1 MGKPSQEAEKPKI
14 SPEYME
20 FLLAEI
26 RARKPKGFYERLC
39 KLAEKLRLNPPKQF
53 AEKLNYDVVYSGL
66 NVTPTGVFSASFL
79 LLFIFSFVCFFFSFL
94 ISDVALLIILAV
106 LPIVLFWYVFTYP
119 SYQAEVTRIQAG
131 NEAIK
136 LILYMAIYLKS
147 NPSFEGAV
155 QFAVQ
160 HSKGPISDDIR
171 KAFWDLETGKYRTV
185 EEALGVYSQKWVWW
199 NEDFVR
205 SLNLLYTILVEPS
218 EKGREEILK
227 KALDHILITTHRKM
241 KAYVEEISGPIS
253 ILHILGLL
261 LPALGIVMFP
271 MIAIFL
277 QNSVSIP
284 QLIVGYIVFLPI
296 LNLFFVNRLLR
307 KRPGAFMA
315 PDVSKHPDLP
325 PPNFFAVKI
334 GKVKLIVPVF
344 LLSLLV
350 GMITMMYGA
359 YHFLN
364 LGMTISSLPPD
375 IVKKVVL
382 EEAGINVKN
391 FLVVTS
397 FVGGFAIFF
406 ILNYYLRSVQRI
418 KVRNEIKEIERDFTA
433 CMFSLGNFFSEGYPI
448 EFGIGKAID
457 EYRRLGME
465 KRPTYGFLVRL
476 YETMKNFGVSFK
488 SALFGERFMLI
499 KHYHSVLIEDTM
511 RILADA
517 SEKGSYFLGTVAK
530 TLSNYLESIYTI
542 EDRIRELLAETR
554 SSIKMQASFV
564 IPMIN
569 GIIMALSAFI
579 VNMLRILAEM
589 IGKIQQMF
597 GISLSRMAGKDL
609 LTILIGN
616 YENMVPSTLLQ
627 AVIGIYTVEAI
638 AIFSI
643 LLSGIENGIDPVAK
657 DWEISNNLIKGMAL
671 FFLIYLVALFVF
683 GNILTSVQP

>member
-26 RARKPKGFYERLC
+26 RARKPRGIYERLC
-39 KLAEKLRLNPPKQF
+39 KFAEKLNLRPPKQF

-66 NVTPTGVFSASFL
+66 NVTPKGVFSASFL
-79 LLFIFSFVCFFFSFL
+79 VLFLLSFVCFFLSFL
-94 ISDVALLIILAV
+94 IHDIALLVVLAV
-106 LPIVLFWYVFTYP
+106 LPLALFWYIFTYP

-131 NEAIK
+131 TEAIK
-136 LILYMAIYLKS
+136 IILYMVIYLKS
-147 NPSFEGAV
+147 TPSFEGAV
-155 QFAVQ
+155 QFAIQ

-171 KAFWDLETGKYRTV
+171 KAFWDLETGKYRTI
-185 EEALGVYSQKWVWW
+185 EEALSFYSQKWVWW

-205 SLNLLYTILVEPS
+205 SLNLLYTVLVEPS

-227 KALDHILITTHRKM
+227 RALDHILITTHRKM

-261 LPALGIVMFP
+261 LPALGIIMFP

-277 QNSVSIP
+277 QNAVSIP
-284 QLIVGYIVFLPI
+284 QLIIGYIVFLPI

-315 PDVSKHPDLP
+315 PDVSKHPELP

-334 GKVKLIVPVF
+334 GKIRVLIPIF

-350 GMITMMYGA
+350 GMLIMLYGA

-364 LGMTISSLPPD
+364 LGITITSLPPD
-375 IVKKVVL
+375 MVRKVIL

-397 FVGGFAIFF
+397 FVGGFATFF

-418 KVRNEIKEIERDFTA
+418 RIRNEIKEIERDFTA
-433 CMFSLGNFFSEGYPI
+433 CIFSLGNFFSEGYPI

-457 EYRRLGME
+457 EYKRLGME

-476 YETMKNFGVSFK
+476 YDAIKNFGVSFK

-499 KHYHSVLIEDTM
+499 KRYHSALIEDVM
-511 RILADA
+511 RVLADA
-517 SEKGSYFLGTVAK
+517 SEKGSYFLGTIAK
-530 TLSNYLESIYTI
+530 TLSNYLDSIYTI

-579 VNMLRILAEM
+579 VNMLRILSDM
-589 IGKIQQMF
+589 IGRIQQMF
-597 GISLSRMAGKDL
+597 GLSLGGMGKDI

-627 AVIGIYTVEAI
+627 AVIGIYTIEAI
-638 AIFSI
+638 TIFSI
-643 LLSGIENGIDPVAK
+643 LLSGVENGIDPVAK

-671 FFLIYLVALFVF
+671 FFLVYLIALFVF
-683 GNILTSVQP
+683 GNIVASVKP

>member
-1 MGKPSQEAEKPKI
+1 MDKPSQEVEKPRI

-26 RARKPKGFYERLC
+26 HARKPRGVYEKLC
-39 KLAEKLRLNPPKQF
+39 KFAEKLKLRPPKQF

-79 LLFIFSFVCFFFSFL
+79 VLFLLSFVCFFFSFL
-94 ISDVALLIILAV
+94 IHDIALLVILAT
-106 LPIVLFWYVFTYP
+106 LPLALFWYIFTYP

-131 NEAIK
+131 TEAIK
-136 LILYMAIYLKS
+136 IILYMVIYLKS

-155 QFAVQ
+155 QFAIQ

-171 KAFWDLETGKYRTV
+171 KAFWDLETGKYRTI
-185 EEALGVYSQKWVWW
+185 EEALSFYSQKWAWW

-205 SLNLLYTILVEPS
+205 SLNLLYTVLVEPS

-261 LPALGIVMFP
+261 LPALGIIMFP

-277 QNSVSIP
+277 QNAVSVP
-284 QLIVGYIVFLPI
+284 QLIIGYIVFLPI

-315 PDVSKHPDLP
+315 PDISKHPDLP
-325 PPNFFAVKI
+325 PPNFFAVRI
-334 GKVKLIVPVF
+334 GKIRLFIPVF
-344 LLSLLV
+344 LFSMLV
-350 GMITMMYGA
+350 GIVAMLYGA

-364 LGMTISSLPPD
+364 LGITIASLPPD
-375 IVKKVVL
+375 MVKKIVL

-397 FVGGFAIFF
+397 FVGGFATFF

-418 KVRNEIKEIERDFTA
+418 KIRNEIKEIERDFAA

-448 EFGIGKAID
+448 EFGIGKAIE
-457 EYRRLGME
+457 EYKRLGME

-476 YETMKNFGVSFK
+476 YDAIKNFGVSFK

-499 KHYHSVLIEDTM
+499 KRYHSALIEDVM
-511 RILADA
+511 RVLADA
-517 SEKGSYFLGTVAK
+517 SEKGSYFLGTIAK

-554 SSIKMQASFV
+554 GSIKMQASFV

-579 VNMLRILAEM
+579 VNMLRILSEI
-589 IGKIQQMF
+589 IGRIQQMF
-597 GISLSRMAGKDL
+597 GISLGGMGKDI

-627 AVIGIYTVEAI
+627 AVIGIYTIEAI
-638 AIFSI
+638 TIFSM
-643 LLSGIENGIDPVAK
+643 LLSGVENGIDPVAK

-671 FFLIYLVALFVF
+671 FFLVYLIALFVF
-683 GNILTSVQP
+683 GNIVASVKP

>member
-1 MGKPSQEAEKPKI
+1 MGKPSQEVEKPKI

-26 RARKPKGFYERLC
+26 RARKPTGIYERLC
-39 KLAEKLRLNPPKQF
+39 KFAEKLKLSPPKQF

-66 NVTPTGVFSASFL
+66 NVTPKGVFSASFL
-79 LLFIFSFVCFFFSFL
+79 VLFLLSFVCFFSSFL
-94 ISDVALLIILAV
+94 IHDIALLVILAA
-106 LPIVLFWYVFTYP
+106 LPLALFWYIFTYP

-136 LILYMAIYLKS
+136 LILYMVIYLKS
-147 NPSFEGAV
+147 TPSFEGAV
-155 QFAVQ
+155 QFAIQ
-160 HSKGPISDDIR
+160 HSKGPVSDDIR
-171 KAFWDLETGKYRTV
+171 KAFWDLETGKYRTI
-185 EEALGVYSQKWVWW
+185 EEALSFYSQKWVWW

-205 SLNLLYTILVEPS
+205 SLNLLYTVLVEPS

-261 LPALGIVMFP
+261 LPALGIIMFP

-277 QNSVSIP
+277 QNAVSIP
-284 QLIVGYIVFLPI
+284 QLIMGYIVFLPI

-334 GKVKLIVPVF
+334 GKIKLLVPIF

-350 GMITMMYGA
+350 GMLIMLYGA

-364 LGMTISSLPPD
+364 LGITITSLPPD
-375 IVKKVVL
+375 MVRKVVL
-382 EEAGINVKN
+382 QEAGINVKN

-397 FVGGFAIFF
+397 FVGGFATFF
-406 ILNYYLRSVQRI
+406 ILNYYLRSVQRVKI
-418 KVRNEIKEIERDFTA
+418 RNEIKEIERDFTA

-457 EYRRLGME
+457 EYKRLGME
-465 KRPTYGFLVRL
+465 KRPTYGFLVIL
-476 YETMKNFGVSFK
+476 YDAIKNFGVSFK

-499 KHYHSVLIEDTM
+499 KRYHSALIEDVM
-511 RILADA
+511 RVLADA
-517 SEKGSYFLGTVAK
+517 SEKGSYFLGTIAK
-530 TLSNYLESIYTI
+530 TLSNYLDSIYTI

-554 SSIKMQASFV
+554 SSIKLQASFV

-579 VNMLRILAEM
+579 VNMLRILSEM
-589 IGKIQQMF
+589 IGRIQQMF
-597 GISLSRMAGKDL
+597 GLSLGGMGKDI

-616 YENMVPSTLLQ
+616 YENMIPSTLLQ
-627 AVIGIYTVEAI
+627 AVIGIYTIEVI
-638 AIFSI
+638 TIFSM
-643 LLSGIENGIDPVAK
+643 LLSGVENGIDPVAR

-671 FFLIYLVALFVF
+671 FFLVFLVALFVF
-683 GNILTSVQP
+683 GNIITGVQP

>member
-1 MGKPSQEAEKPKI
+1 MDKPSQEVEKPKI

-26 RARKPKGFYERLC
+26 RARKPRGIYERLC
-39 KLAEKLRLNPPKQF
+39 KFAEKLNLRPPKQF

-66 NVTPTGVFSASFL
+66 NVTPKGVFSASFL
-79 LLFIFSFVCFFFSFL
+79 VLFLLSFVCFFSSFL
-94 ISDVALLIILAV
+94 IHDIALLVILAA
-106 LPIVLFWYVFTYP
+106 LPLALFWYIFTYP

-136 LILYMAIYLKS
+136 LILYMVIYLKS
-147 NPSFEGAV
+147 TPSFEGAV
-155 QFAVQ
+155 QFAIQ
-160 HSKGPISDDIR
+160 HSKGPVSDDIR
-171 KAFWDLETGKYRTV
+171 KAFWDLETGKYRTI
-185 EEALGVYSQKWVWW
+185 EEALSFYSQKWVWW

-205 SLNLLYTILVEPS
+205 SLNLLYTVLVEPS

-261 LPALGIVMFP
+261 LPALGIIMFP

-277 QNSVSIP
+277 QNAVSIP
-284 QLIVGYIVFLPI
+284 QLIMGYIVFLPI

-334 GKVKLIVPVF
+334 GKIKLLVPIF

-350 GMITMMYGA
+350 GMLIMLYGA

-364 LGMTISSLPPD
+364 LGITITSLPPD
-375 IVKKVVL
+375 MVRKVVL
-382 EEAGINVKN
+382 QEAGINVKN

-397 FVGGFAIFF
+397 FVGGFATFF
-406 ILNYYLRSVQRI
+406 ILNYYLRSVQRVKI
-418 KVRNEIKEIERDFTA
+418 RNEIKEIERDFTA

-457 EYRRLGME
+457 EYKRLGME

-476 YETMKNFGVSFK
+476 YDAIKNFGVSFK

-499 KHYHSVLIEDTM
+499 KRYHSALIEDVM
-511 RILADA
+511 RVLADA
-517 SEKGSYFLGTVAK
+517 SEKGSYFLGTIAK
-530 TLSNYLESIYTI
+530 TLSNYLDSIYTI

-554 SSIKMQASFV
+554 SSIKLQASFV

-579 VNMLRILAEM
+579 VNMLRILSEM
-589 IGKIQQMF
+589 IGRIQQMF
-597 GISLSRMAGKDL
+597 GLSLGGMGKDI

-616 YENMVPSTLLQ
+616 YENMIPSTLLQ
-627 AVIGIYTVEAI
+627 AVIGIYTIEVI
-638 AIFSI
+638 TIFSM
-643 LLSGIENGIDPVAK
+643 LLSGVENGIDPVAR

-671 FFLIYLVALFVF
+671 FFLVFLVALFVF
-683 GNILTSVQP
+683 GNIITGVQP